1 MPRTTNRV
9 VFISKTLQSLQ
20 RAIQAVV
27 SENQGLRRQLQGI
40 AQQAS
45 RGMNGSVS
53 RNVGRPPGRR
63 SRSRTARP
71 TPRNGGPGKRGRA
84 FKFTDVQAAGLRK
97 RAEGGESG
105 VALAK
110 ELKVSVPTMYNT
122 LKRAGWKGRRS

>member
-1 MPRTTNRV
+1 MPRTTNQV

-20 RAIQAVV
+20 AAIQALV

-45 RGMNGSVS
+45 RGMNGSAP
-53 RNVGRPPGRR
+53 RRAGRPPGRR
-63 SRSRTARP
+63 SRTPRP
-71 TPRNGGPGKRGRA
+71 TPANGASRKRGRA
-84 FKFTDVQAAGLRK
+84 FKFTDDQAAGLRK
-97 RAEGGESG
+97 RAEGGESA

-122 LKRAGWKGRRS
+122 LKRAGWKGRGS